1 MSTVLRDEY
10 HALLEAAAAAE
21 ADFNEERSLLERIPW
36 ETAAI
41 GENDTLLVVDMQID
55 FLPGGAFGVDEG
67 DAIIDGVCETIQK
80 FHKAGATV
88 IATRDYHPIDHVS
101 FLSHG
106 GPFPP
111 HCVQGTEG
119 SFFHP
124 KIKETLQPLLA
135 TGDDGTKKK
144 KTHVVYKA
152 FSRDVDSF
160 GGFMYADDESWKERI
175 SHSPACNHCVLE
187 WTGAYHLFASN
198 LHADA
203 NAPPDVMSVL
213 EKKSTTDLLPS
224 KEGRIFCCGLAYD
237 FCVIDSAVNYR
248 KAVPENGKYYILQDL
263 TRAARIPGIGS
274 FGSGFLTDPRVHV
287 KKLADHGIQLVRL
300 E

>member
-1 MSTVLRDEY
+1 MHYSSVL
-10 HALLEAAAAAE
+10 
-21 ADFNEERSLLERIPW
+21 
-36 ETAAI
+36 
-41 GENDTLLVVDMQID
+41 
-55 FLPGGAFGVDEG
+55 FLPFGASHTR
-67 DAIIDGVCETIQK
+67 I
-80 FHKAGATV
+80 AGATV
-88 IATRDYHPIDHVS
+88 IATRDYHPLDHCSFVS
-101 FLSHG
+101 NG

-124 KIKETLQPLLA
+124 KIGETLRPLLA
-135 TGDDGTKKK
+135 APGDK

-160 GGFMYADDESWKERI
+160 GGFVYAGDNEDWKERI
-175 SHSPACNHCVLE
+175 SHSPACNNHCVLE

-213 EKKSTTDLLPS
+213 EKKSITGLLPTPNNNN
-224 KEGRIFCCGLAYD
+224 KGRIFCCGLAYD

-248 KAVPENGKYYILQDL
+248 HDLPENGGCYILQDL
-263 TRAARIPGIGS
+263 TRAARIPGVGA
-274 FGSGFLTDPRVHV
+274 FGSGFLTDPSVQL
-287 KKLADHGIQLVRL
+287 KKLTDNDIRLVRL